1 MLNAGLAQ
9 GGKEV
14 QRRMSHYDVFNG
26 DADGI
31 CALHQ
36 LRLANPQ
43 PAVLVTGVK
52 RDIQLLDRVAA
63 QAGDSVTVLDISL
76 DRNRAALVG
85 LLERGVR
92 VEYFDHHFAGA
103 IPQHPGLRS
112 HIDPA
117 PGSCTST
124 LVDRHLQ
131 GRHRLWAV
139 VAAFGDNLHDTAN
152 ALARTCGLTQDRVLC
167 LHDLGQ
173 GINYNAYG
181 DSEADL
187 LIPPAN
193 LYRALQPYADPFD
206 FIARDP
212 SARLLTECRRQDMAH
227 AGDIAAAYRLPAGTV
242 HVLPDAAWAR
252 RVQGEFAN
260 DAGGAVAGSGPRRA
274 LRTRRARLQRERA
287 RPAGPPRGRGPP
299 VPAISGRGRPR
310 RCGRHRPARD
320 RAAAGIH
327 PRVQRSLRPRAGCR
341 GFLIRANRLSS
352 GAVCAGPG
360 AAC

>member
-14 QRRMSHYDVFNG
+14 QGRMSHYDVFNG

-36 LRLANPQ
+36 LRLAYPQ

-63 QAGDSVTVLDISL
+63 QAGDSATVLDISL

-117 PGSCTST
+117 PGSCTGT

-131 GRHRLWAV
+131 GRNRLWAV

-152 ALARTCGLTQDRVLC
+152 ALARTCGLTQDRVLR

-187 LIPPAN
+187 LIPPAS
-193 LYRALQPYADPFD
+193 LYRAIQPHADPFD

-212 SARLLTECRRQDMAH
+212 SARLLAECRRQDMAH

-260 DAGGAVAGSGPRRA
+260 ALAARSPDLAHAV
-274 LRTRRARLQRERA
+274 LCERA
-287 RPAGPPRGRGPP
+287 ERGYSVSVRAPLARPVGADRLCRQFPGGGGRAG
-299 VPAISGRGRPR
+299 
-310 RCGRHRPARD
+310 
-320 RAAAGIH
+320 AAGIDRLATERL
-327 PRVQRSLRPRAGCR
+327 PE
-341 GFLIRANRLSS
+341 FIRAFSAAF
-352 GAVCAGPG
+352 GGGPVAAGS
-360 AAC
+360 